1 MNSDNHHIE
10 NPERENHEEGA
21 TIFCLNGLLNK
32 VLFSE
37 IFLCPNVTELTSH
50 IQQNRQV
57 SAR

>member
-10 NPERENHEEGA
+10 NPERENHEGA

-50 IQQNRQV
+50 IQQNGQV